1 MKDERGKELVGD
13 TGGYGYKD
21 CIESVRVDVM
31 GGGSMT
37 VKLNWT
43 EFYPTSKEMIVIVVY
58 GFDDGED
65 SEIIDCLNEKLT
77 EINKRKKP

>member
-1 MKDERGKELVGD
+1 M
-13 TGGYGYKD
+13 
-21 CIESVRVDVM
+21 
-31 GGGSMT
+31 MT

-58 GFDDGED
+58 GYDDGEAR
-65 SEIIDCLNEKLT
+65 EIVECLNEKLT